1 MLSKKTETCDFRK
14 YYDALIEQAQKDIEV
29 AQLFKIMC
37 LKAEEYVA
45 VRRQWEH
52 LSVKELCRKNTERSA
67 LHDIFMM
74 TLQELVRHIEPE
86 VHEKL
91 PDKYS
96 TNRKIAGNFAEYLV
110 QRKENL
116 EQRMH
121 ILCAINQ
128 AQKHSNRVMT
138 VINDSC
144 DTQVAKRNIQNL
156 FGFQEDQAQAI
167 VDMRLRAFF
176 GREKEQIAVEI
187 RELHKALELFP

>member
-1 MLSKKTETCDFRK
+1 MLSKKTEICDFRK
-14 YYDALIEQAQKDIEV
+14 YYDALIEQSQKDIEV

-37 LKAEEYVA
+37 RKAEEYVA
-45 VRRQWEH
+45 IRRQWEH

-67 LHDIFMM
+67 LHDIFMLS
-74 TLQELVRHIEPE
+74 LQDLVRHIEPE

-96 TNRKIAGNFAEYLV
+96 TNRKIAGDFAEYLV
-110 QRKENL
+110 QKKENL

-128 AQKHSNRVMT
+128 AQKHSDRVLS

-144 DTQVAKRNIQNL
+144 DMQTAKRNIQNL